1 MTTPLVRA
9 LLADQRPD
17 LADRPLRAL
26 ASGWDNVSY
35 RLGDDLVVRLPR
47 RALAAPLVEH
57 EQRWLPL
64 VAPELPLAVPAPVHL
79 GRPAAGY
86 PWAWSV
92 VPWLPGA
99 PAALVPPADPVAAAD
114 ALGGFVHALHG
125 CPADGLPPNPYR
137 GGPLVERDEALR
149 SRVVALGDAV
159 DAVAVLAR
167 WEAALAAPAWSGPPV
182 FLHGDLHPAN
192 LLVDGGQVV
201 AVLDFGDLTGG
212 DPATDLAAGW
222 MLFDPAPRERFR
234 HATGGPDDATWSRAR
249 GWALNHAVACLAS
262 SADDPVIASV
272 GARTLAAVLGDPAP

>member
-137 GGPLVERDEALR
+137 GGPLAERDEALR

-222 MLFDPAPRERFR
+222 MLFDPVPRERFR
-234 HATGGPDDATWSRAR
+234 RAAGGPDDATWSRAR
-249 GWALNHAVACLAS
+249 GWALNHAVACLAA

-272 GARTLAAVLGDPAP
+272 GARTLAAVLDDPAP